1 MYASFPSP
9 SIQRT
14 RAAWLT
20 AARQFEAS
28 LLALG
33 SAIKFSPSQP
43 RVPAGDPNGGQWV
56 GADITLIGGFA
67 PEDMDKTVQAFVS
80 ENCKAYV
87 YEVLPGQFLE
97 MPISEVMELAKTGDA
112 PARTCLKVLGR
123 SWYRK

>member
-1 MYASFPSP
+1 MGQTFVLAAETGVVLTLEQKGNIVTRFGGLLMYASFPSP

-56 GADITLIGGFA
+56 G
-67 PEDMDKTVQAFVS
+67 S
-80 ENCKAYV
+80 E
-87 YEVLPGQFLE
+87 L
-97 MPISEVMELAKTGDA
+97 MELAKTGDA

-123 SWYRK
+123 PRRRK